1 MKKMMEVRMG
11 EDLVGWTSSF
21 MQERNVRMVIDG
33 VESEE
38 LEVNTGLPQ
47 GSSVSPI
54 LFIYIN
60 GVHEARDRAGLVR
73 SLSFID
79 DVTWVAQGR
88 SVAEVRVKLGEGH
101 FLGPHRRSTFLG
113 NQDGGDPFLPKPQA
127 LEGQGHEQVQVYSHQ
142 VPFNR

>member
-54 LFIYIN
+54 LFIIYIN
-60 GVHEARDRAGLVR
+60 GVHEAGDRAGLVR

-79 DVTWVAQGR
+79 DVT
-88 SVAEVRVKLGEGH
+88 
-101 FLGPHRRSTFLG
+101 
-113 NQDGGDPFLPKPQA
+113 
-127 LEGQGHEQVQVYSHQ
+127 
-142 VPFNR
+142 